1 MTRIVCIVCDVA
13 KQSSER
19 LEDRGFCDGCGRRT
33 ENRVVADDHQPIAPG
48 STLRFRDQRELYE
61 TTKPKEGN

>member
-19 LEDRGFCDGCGRRT
+19 LEDRGYCDGCGRRT
-33 ENRVVADDHQPIAPG
+33 ENRVVAADHQPIAPQ
-48 STLRFRDQRELYE
+48 SALTFAQQRALFERE
-61 TTKPKEGN
+61 RRA